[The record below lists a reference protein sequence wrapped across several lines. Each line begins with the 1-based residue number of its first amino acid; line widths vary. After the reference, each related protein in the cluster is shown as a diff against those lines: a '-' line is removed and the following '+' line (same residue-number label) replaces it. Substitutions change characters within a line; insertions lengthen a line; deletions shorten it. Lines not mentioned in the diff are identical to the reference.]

1 MFLNKQDLKF
11 LLRSNS
17 WRFMRAARFGNTGPM
32 ETCEWKGHTLHYRP
46 GTSDPHLI
54 YKILLRTGE
63 KAEYVFP
70 PKLQARVIFDI
81 GANIGAASLLL
92 AERFAQARIF
102 SFEPVPDNFALLE
115 RNLAKAANVT
125 PVQLAL
131 SGDADGRELIFSPD
145 KFNQGGFS
153 FYQDGAPKDVAR
165 IRVPT
170 ATPAG
175 FMRERGLEGVD
186 LIKIDTEGAEYEILT
201 AFDREVLSR
210 VKWIIGELHGQRDF
224 ELLAY
229 LAQWFDISVKKSFRK
244 PLFVFAACN
253 KHALGEILG

>member
-1 MFLNKQDLKF
+1 MNKQDLKF
-11 LLRSNS
+11 LLRSRS
-17 WRFMRAARFGNTGPM
+17 WRFMRAARFGNTGALA
-32 ETCEWKGHTLHYRP
+32 TIDWKQHTLHYRP

-54 YKILLRTGE
+54 YKILLRTGLG
-63 KAEYVFP
+63 AEYSFP
-70 PKLQARVIFDI
+70 PKLEARVIFDI
-81 GANIGAASLLL
+81 GANIGAASVLL
-92 AERFAQARIF
+92 AERFPAARIF

-115 RNLAKAANVT
+115 RNVAGAPNVT

-131 SGDADGRELIFSPD
+131 SGDSGGRELIFSPD

-153 FYQDGAPKDVAR
+153 FFQDGANAEVAR

-170 ATPAG
+170 ASPAE
-175 FMRERGLEGVD
+175 FMRERGLDSVD

-201 AFDREVLSR
+201 AFDSAALRK

-229 LAQWFDISVKKSFRK
+229 LSQWFDISLKKSLRK

-253 KHALGEILG
+253 KNALEQILA